1 MITSELLKKKRLGL
15 NLSKNEID
23 FIIKGLIN
31 RSVSDIQASA
41 FLTSSCIHGLN
52 PEEINALTFAMRD
65 SGIRFDFSKF
75 GKPVVDKHSTGGVGD
90 KLSLLIVPIC
100 MSFDI
105 ALPMISGRGLG
116 HTGGTV
122 DKLESISGF
131 NIRLKTEQFYDLI
144 EKNNAF
150 MACQTEDIA
159 PADRI
164 LYHIRDVTGNVESV
178 GLITASILSKKL
190 VEGLDGLVIDLKVG
204 NGAFMHSIDEAKELA
219 EAMASVAR
227 LSGLKMR
234 LLFTSMDQPL
244 GNKIGNWLE
253 IEETIDSLKGNAPE
267 DIRFLTEELSAAMLL
282 TAGIENDKSIALE
295 KIRKVW
301 DSGEALNNFYKMVN
315 SQNGNIEE
323 SYKKHSN
330 VEKFVVKASQS
341 GFINQIDTLYIGIAG
356 IMLGAGRKSI
366 EDKIDYAAGII
377 LHKKIGEEVKSGEV
391 IATLQAKDKF
401 KLYEAADLISNSI
414 IISDIQPIKS
424 KLILDEWIIN

>member
-23 FIIKGLIN
+23 FLIKGLIN

-41 FLTSSCIHGLN
+41 FLTSSCINGLN

-65 SGIRFDFSKF
+65 SGFRFDFSKF
-75 GKPVVDKHSTGGVGD
+75 GKPVIDKHSTGGVGD

-131 NIRLKTEQFYDLI
+131 NIRLNTEQFYDLI

-150 MACQTEDIA
+150 MACQTDDIA

-204 NGAFMHSIDEAKELA
+204 NGAFMHSLDEAKELA

-244 GNKIGNWLE
+244 GYKIGNWLE

-282 TAGIENDKSIALE
+282 TAGIETDKLIALE

-315 SQNGNIEE
+315 SQGGNIEE
-323 SYKKHSN
+323 SYRKHSK
-330 VEKFVVKASQS
+330 VEKFEVKSAHS
-341 GFINQIDTLYIGIAG
+341 GFINQIDTLYMGLAG
-356 IMLGAGRKSI
+356 IMLGAGRKTL

-377 LHKKIGEEVKSGEV
+377 LHKKIGDEVKFGEV
-391 IATLQAKDKF
+391 IATIQATDKF
-401 KLYEAADLISNSI
+401 KLYEAADLISNLI
-414 IISDIQPIKS
+414 IISDIQPEKP
-424 KLILDEWIIN
+424 KLILDEWIVN